1 MSSRH
6 FKPHLPLW
14 LRPTVSTSGYSPVI
28 ACRPHKK
35 LLALT
40 TIDLM
45 AVRTMIML
53 IDANNNA
60 TSMRRS
66 SYCKMVSAYR
76 NSNFWT
82 GSARL
87 LLSDLESSLMRVPLV
102 A

>member
-1 MSSRH
+1 
-6 FKPHLPLW
+6 
-14 LRPTVSTSGYSPVI
+14 
-28 ACRPHKK
+28 
-35 LLALT
+35 
-40 TIDLM
+40 
-45 AVRTMIML
+45 ML

-60 TSMRRS
+60 TSMLRS
-66 SYCKMVSAYR
+66 SYCKLVSAYR